1 MAPTSEGVPVEHRLV
16 FRATPRL
23 MRLGLVGGVAVA
35 VTLAT
40 GHPDVLAL
48 AAAPLLLLAAASAD
62 RLPRSA
68 VVRWTVTPQRLV
80 EAETA
85 ELSVEVRTDRAMA
98 ALDAEPVADPTLR
111 LDRPSGSTTDAR
123 SATGRWAVHADRWGR
138 ARVGPGV
145 LIVTGP
151 LGLYSARVP
160 AGHREIVV
168 YPGSAPV
175 SRTPAPPELPARL
188 GEHPTRGAGSGVE
201 FHGVRP
207 YLPGDRRRDID
218 WRTSARHRSL
228 FVRQYAADRALDVVL
243 VLDVGTGAGG
253 AQHVGPPGRSALD
266 LAVRGATGLALAYLS
281 HGDRVGVVALGGSV
295 RWLAPDRGSR
305 MTYRIAEAVMEARI
319 DESVVR
325 PGLERVPPQ
334 TLPGGA
340 VVVLLSPL
348 LDERVLDV
356 VRDLRARGSMVL
368 VVDVLTVEPG
378 PPTTT
383 TTRIAVR
390 MWRLGRSVTRYEL
403 AGLGVPVLPWDGTG
417 DLGTAVLHALRPMRP
432 GMRA

>member
-1 MAPTSEGVPVEHRLV
+1 MAATPDEDPAEHRLA
-16 FRATPRL
+16 FRSTPRL
-23 MRLGLVGGVAVA
+23 LRLGLVGGVAVA
-35 VTLAT
+35 VALAT

-48 AAAPLLLLAAASAD
+48 AVAPLLLLAAGSAD
-62 RLPRSA
+62 RLPRTA
-68 VVRWTVTPQRLV
+68 LVRWTVAPERCV
-80 EAETA
+80 EGETA
-85 ELSVEVRTDRAMA
+85 VLALAVETDRPVA
-98 ALDAEPVADPTLR
+98 AVDAEPVRDPTLR
-111 LDRPSGSTTDAR
+111 MVPAGGSFAGRR
-123 SATGRWAVHADRWGR
+123 SATARWRVHADRWGR
-138 ARVGPGV
+138 ARVGPGT
-145 LIVTGP
+145 LTLTGP
-151 LGLYSARVP
+151 LGLYSARLA

-188 GEHPTRGAGSGVE
+188 GEHPTRAAGSGVE

-243 VLDVGTGAGG
+243 VLDVGTGASG

-266 LAVRGATGLALAYLS
+266 LAVRGAAGLAVAYLQ

-305 MTYRIAEAVMEARI
+305 QIYRIAEAVMEARI

-334 TLPGGA
+334 TLPRGA

-348 LDERVLDV
+348 VDERVTDV
-356 VRDLRARGSMVL
+356 VRDLRSRGATVV

-378 PPTTT
+378 PALTATS
-383 TTRIAVR
+383 RVALR
-390 MWRLGRSVTRYEL
+390 MWRLAREVTRYEL
-403 AGLGVPVLPWDGTG
+403 AGLGVPVLPWDGSG
-417 DLGTAVLHALRPMRP
+417 DLGVAVQHALRPLRP
-432 GMRA
+432 GARV